1 VTTVSS
7 ATGTA
12 TGQATSGVIIS
23 ADSHIVEPHDLWA
36 RALPWAKEQVP
47 AFPPGNAAGPDAKP
61 GGTDPYARVRE
72 MAVDGVSAEVLYPTL
87 GLRLFGM
94 DDATAQEA
102 CFRVYNDWLMEYCK
116 PNLDRLAGIGC
127 ISIYDIDHA
136 VTELERCAHAGL
148 RGSMI
153 WQVPHPSL
161 PLRSDYYNPFWE
173 ASCAL
178 DMPVSLH
185 ILTGHNYTKDATLYP
200 GIEHYRATSNI
211 KILEAANALF
221 DLIWYGVLDR
231 FPRLKI
237 VTVENEIGWIPFYLQ
252 QWDYYHRKQRAA
264 APPISKLPSSYFNRQ
279 VYASFFNDSIGGHI
293 LSAWGQDN
301 CMWSSDYPHSN
312 STWPHSREVIQ
323 RDLGHLA
330 PEVREKLVRENVV
343 GLYGMSVPEPAA

>member
-1 VTTVSS
+1 MNE
-7 ATGTA
+7 
-12 TGQATSGVIIS
+12 VIIS
-23 ADSHIVEPHDLWA
+23 SDSHIHEPYDLWA
-36 RALPWAKEQVP
+36 KAVPWAIDQMP
-47 AFPPGNAAGPDAKP
+47 AFEPRRVGPGGAKP
-61 GGTDPYARVRE
+61 GGEDPLARVQE
-72 MAVDGVSAEVLYPTL
+72 MAQDGVSAEVLYPTF
-87 GLRLFGM
+87 GLKLFGM
-94 DDATAQEA
+94 DDAKAQEA
-102 CFRVYNDWLMEYCK
+102 AFRVFNDWLMAYCK
-116 PNLDRLAGIGC
+116 PNLDRLWGVAC
-127 ISIYDIDHA
+127 ISAYETGQA
-136 VTELERCAHAGL
+136 VKELERCANAGL
-148 RGSMI
+148 KGAMI
-153 WQVPHPSL
+153 WQVPHPDLPFKSEHYDPIWDAAQSLGL
-161 PLRSDYYNPFWE
+161 PL
-173 ASCAL
+173 
-178 DMPVSLH
+178 SLH
-185 ILTGHNYTKDATLYP
+185 ILTGHNYTKTPSATR
-200 GIEHYRATSNI
+200 GVEHYRATSNI

-221 DLIWYGVLDR
+221 DFIWYGVLDR
-231 FPRLKI
+231 YPDLKV